1 MNQVTTP
8 RETPTER
15 LERQLAECHAA
26 CARAVRRAQDRQRLL
41 ERLDFDRLDSI
52 LARPGGR

>member
-15 LERQLAECHAA
+15 L
-26 CARAVRRAQDRQRLL
+26 
-41 ERLDFDRLDSI
+41 DFDRLDSI
-52 LARPGGR
+52 LAKPSGR